1 MFDHDDLKW
10 LAAQATEL
18 NTLLQQ
24 VCRYS
29 DEVRRHAGEARY
41 LALLNTRVELAARKS
56 QELFDRV
63 TGRILTGVG
72 NGTPAFAEPVNRIA
86 GIGAAP
92 QTGVFVK
99 IPLGEI
105 GLSGQTGQQSCGP
118 EISNPRGERELILLV
133 DDDEELLEN
142 TSTLLEFEDYRIV
155 TARTGPEALR
165 IYRQMGK
172 EIALVIL
179 DYFLPVL
186 DGDAVFDELK
196 AMDPEVRVVL
206 SSGFSEQVQLGN
218 MLARGLR
225 GFIPKTYTHQK
236 LIEQIRLVLDA

>member
-29 DEVRRHAGEARY
+29 DEARRHAGEARY

-63 TGRILTGVG
+63 TSRILTGVG

-92 QTGVFVK
+92 RTGVFVK

-105 GLSGQTGQQSCGP
+105 GSSSQTGEQSSGQDNKQAQPAESANSSQSAKSP
-118 EISNPRGERELILLV
+118 TYE
-133 DDDEELLEN
+133 
-142 TSTLLEFEDYRIV
+142 
-155 TARTGPEALR
+155 TA
-165 IYRQMGK
+165 
-172 EIALVIL
+172 
-179 DYFLPVL
+179 
-186 DGDAVFDELK
+186 
-196 AMDPEVRVVL
+196 
-206 SSGFSEQVQLGN
+206 
-218 MLARGLR
+218 
-225 GFIPKTYTHQK
+225 
-236 LIEQIRLVLDA
+236 